1 MQHGNKKAIIAAL
14 LANAGIAVAKFVG
27 FLVTGAASMQAE
39 AVHSLADSGNQAL
52 LLWGGASA
60 RKEAS
65 AEHPF
70 GYGKERYFWSFVVAL
85 VLFSMGALFAIYE
98 GIQKVL
104 HPHALESP
112 LVAVGILTLGILLEG
127 FSFRTA
133 VQAAL
138 PLRRGRTWW
147 AFVRETKNPELPVV
161 LLEDFG
167 ALCGLMIAL
176 AGIGLAMYTGDA
188 RFDAM
193 GSIAI
198 GSLLGVI
205 AVLLAIEMKSLLIGE
220 GATKEVIDQLKAAIR
235 AGDEVKRIIHLRT
248 LHVGPDEL
256 LVAAKLEFDA
266 TITFAELSAAINE
279 VEERVRA
286 SVPFETI
293 IYFEPDRYDA
303 NKAESSETAW
313 NR

>member
-1 MQHGNKKAIIAAL
+1 MQQGNKKVIIAAL
-14 LANAGIAVAKFVG
+14 LANAGIAVAKFAA

-85 VLFSMGALFAIYE
+85 VLFSMGSLFAIYE
-98 GIQKVL
+98 GVSKLL
-104 HPHALESP
+104 HPHALVSP
-112 LVAVGILTLGILLEG
+112 LVAVAVLVFGILLEG

-133 VQAAL
+133 VVEAQ
-138 PLRRGRTWW
+138 PLRRGRSWW
-147 AFVRETKNPELPVV
+147 AFVRDTKNPELSVV
-161 LLEDFG
+161 LLEDLG
-167 ALCGLMIAL
+167 ALVGLLIAL
-176 AGIGLAMYTGDA
+176 LGVGLAAYTGDA

-198 GSLLGVI
+198 GVLLGAI

-220 GATKEVIDQLKAAIR
+220 GATSEV
-235 AGDEVKRIIHLRT
+235 GD
-248 LHVGPDEL
+248 
-256 LVAAKLEFDA
+256 
-266 TITFAELSAAINE
+266 
-279 VEERVRA
+279 
-286 SVPFETI
+286 
-293 IYFEPDRYDA
+293 
-303 NKAESSETAW
+303 
-313 NR
+313 